1 MCLQNTVIY
10 SPRWNWDGDR
20 IVPET
25 IVPSGRPVV
34 GGRKQYLA
42 DVREYLASDQN
53 AVLRRTISRDIQKLV
68 RRLHGKQG
76 DRYWELFRSREPGS
90 FDFRARMVRAFVS
103 EHIAYGKLDP
113 SNPWQFPEETL
124 VLRSGLCEDRAF
136 LLAGL
141 MLAAGIS
148 SFNIRVALGQV
159 EFTSAA
165 KVTAHDHMWVMYKD
179 ETGRWLLLEPLLQI
193 KHGRPPAR
201 RPWNRSA
208 EARYRPRFLFND
220 CHLWQVAADTQPLKS
235 LHPLARRWSRLHPR
249 FAGEVHQSILN
260 DALHDFL
267 QQHQRPDILQDLN
280 AHYFSPAFGAVGPTV
295 DQFDRGIYN
304 PLQHFDNGY
313 IDQAWAFVE
322 DRLAEF
328 KSDPQTD
335 LQSFASAAHAIADF
349 YAHSSYLHF
358 AKIDPDTQSAAPY
371 SPSGAVFQ
379 TKPDYMQGA
388 FDLTSDKFTVN
399 AKYWANR
406 TDPEIRQYA
415 EYLTANQRIISG
427 RYAQPGSGLL
437 GSVTGDLG
445 PGGLTHQVPEI
456 TSTIPA
462 NLKNRPCFRFRGALP
477 HHNEIAVDELPKKM
491 TSGDHKIQKLYDPPT
506 YAKQFAYRYNTARN
520 HIFNVFSE
528 NWSP

>member
-42 DVREYLASDQN
+42 DVREYLASGQN
-53 AVLRRTISRDIQKLV
+53 AVLRRTISRDVQKLV

-76 DRYWELFRSREPGS
+76 DRYWELFRSSEPGS

-103 EHIAYGKLDP
+103 EHIAYGKLDR

-148 SFNIRVALGQV
+148 SFNVRVALGQI
-159 EFTSAA
+159 EFTSAG

-179 ETGRWLLLEPLLQI
+179 ESGQWLLLEPLLQT
-193 KHGRPPAR
+193 KHGRPPAT
-201 RPWNRSA
+201 RPWNRSL

-220 CHLWQVAADTQPLKS
+220 CHLWQVAADTQSLNA

-249 FAGEVHQSILN
+249 FAGDVHQSILN

-280 AHYFSPAFGAVGPTV
+280 AHYFSPAFGVVGPTV
-295 DQFDRGIYN
+295 DQFDRGTYN
-304 PLQHFDNGY
+304 PFQHFDNGY
-313 IDQAWAFVE
+313 IDQGWAFVK

-328 KSDPQTD
+328 KSDPQKN
-335 LQSFASAAHAIADF
+335 LQSFASAAHAVADF

-358 AKIDPDTQSAAPY
+358 AKIDPQTQSAAPY
-371 SPSGAVFQ
+371 SPRRRLPNRAGLHPGSFR
-379 TKPDYMQGA
+379 PDLGQVHRQLEVLGQPQR
-388 FDLTSDKFTVN
+388 S
-399 AKYWANR
+399 R
-406 TDPEIRQYA
+406 DPPIRRVPD
-415 EYLTANQRIISG
+415 ANQRIISG
-427 RYAQPGSGLL
+427 RYAQPGSGLF
-437 GSVTGDLG
+437 GSLTGDLG

-477 HHNEIAVDELPKKM
+477 HHNEIAVDEFPKKM
-491 TSGDHKIQKLYDPPT
+491 AKADYKIQKLYDPPT
-506 YAKQFAYRYNTARN
+506 YARQFTYRYNTART
-520 HIFNVFSE
+520 HILKVFSE

>member
-1 MCLQNTVIY
+1 
-10 SPRWNWDGDR
+10 
-20 IVPET
+20 VPET

-42 DVREYLASDQN
+42 DVREYLASGQN
-53 AVLRRTISRDIQKLV
+53 AVLRRTISREVQNLV
-68 RRLHGKQG
+68 RRLHGKQA

-148 SFNIRVALGQV
+148 SFNVRVALGQI
-159 EFTSAA
+159 EFTSEG

-179 ETGRWLLLEPLLQI
+179 ETGQWLLLEPLLQT
-193 KHGRPPAR
+193 KHGSSPAR

-220 CHLWQVAADTQPLKS
+220 CHLWQVAADTQPLDA

-280 AHYFSPAFGAVGPTV
+280 AHYFSPAFGVGGPTV
-295 DQFDRGIYN
+295 DQFDRGTYN
-304 PLQHFDNGY
+304 RF
-313 IDQAWAFVE
+313 
-322 DRLAEF
+322 
-328 KSDPQTD
+328 
-335 LQSFASAAHAIADF
+335 
-349 YAHSSYLHF
+349 
-358 AKIDPDTQSAAPY
+358 QSAHHLGPLRSARLRPLWQPDRRPGPGRFDSPGPRDHLHHPRQPQEPPLLPFPWRPAAPQRDRRGRV
-371 SPSGAVFQ
+371 PQENDHGRLQ
-379 TKPDYMQGA
+379 
-388 FDLTSDKFTVN
+388 
-399 AKYWANR
+399 
-406 TDPEIRQYA
+406 DPEALRPSHLCPPIHLPVQHRPNPHP
-415 EYLTANQRIISG
+415 E
-427 RYAQPGSGLL
+427 GLL
-437 GSVTGDLG
+437 RELVCVTFK
-445 PGGLTHQVPEI
+445 P
-456 TSTIPA
+456 
-462 NLKNRPCFRFRGALP
+462 
-477 HHNEIAVDELPKKM
+477 
-491 TSGDHKIQKLYDPPT
+491 
-506 YAKQFAYRYNTARN
+506 
-520 HIFNVFSE
+520 
-528 NWSP
+528 W